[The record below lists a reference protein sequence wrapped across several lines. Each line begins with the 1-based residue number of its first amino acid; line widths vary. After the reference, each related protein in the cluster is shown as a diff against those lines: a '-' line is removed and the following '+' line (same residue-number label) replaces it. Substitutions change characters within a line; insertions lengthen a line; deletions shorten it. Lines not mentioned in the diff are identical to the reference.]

1 MGIGIAKILTS
12 IHGKLVGL
20 GSGKQLLCPGGVT
33 PGENSVVD
41 VTASTITIDAGKHAG
56 KLLTLNRAAG
66 IAVTLPA
73 AEGSG
78 HVYEFVLGTTVTS
91 NSTTIKVANASDVMV
106 GFVHQAA
113 DGGSTNNLY
122 ETAATDDTITL
133 NGTTTGGLAGDRF
146 RLRDVKLGGTTP
158 VWLLEGCI
166 SSTDAEATP
175 LSATV
180 S

>member
-20 GSGKQLLCPGGVT
+20 GSGKQLICPGGVT
-33 PGENSVVD
+33 PGETSIVD
-41 VTASTITIDAGKHAG
+41 VTASTITIDPGKHAG

-78 HVYEFVLGTTVTS
+78 HVYEFIIGTTVTS
-91 NSTTIKVANASDVMV
+91 NSTTIKVANASDVMK
-106 GFVHQAA
+106 GFVTQANDA
-113 DGGSTNNLY
+113 GATANTY
-122 ETAATDDTITL
+122 ETASTDDTITL
-133 NGTTTGGLAGDRF
+133 NGTTTGGIAGDRF
-146 RLRDVKLGGTTP
+146 WLRDVKLGGTTP
-158 VWLLEGCI
+158 VWLLEGVI
-166 SSTDAEATP
+166 SSTGTEATP

-180 S
+180 